1 MLSKQLLKMESNKG
15 RKVKEMIVSHRRDVL
30 GTRMDNDQIKNA
42 VKKVLISP
50 TQGWEGYVMREFELG
65 QGGYT
70 PRHTHPWPHINYIIE
85 GEGALHLDGQDYLL
99 EAGSFAFVPNN
110 KLHQFT
116 NTGNGRFVFLCIV
129 PEEGDK

>member
-1 MLSKQLLKMESNKG
+1 
-15 RKVKEMIVSHRRDVL
+15 MIVSHVRDVL

-42 VKKVLISP
+42 VKKTLISP
-50 TQGWEGYVMREFELG
+50 TEGWEGNVMREFELG

-70 PRHTHPWPHINYIIE
+70 PRHTHSWPHINYILE
-85 GEGALHLDGQDYLL
+85 GEGTLHLDGQDYLL
-99 EAGSFAFVPNN
+99 TAGSFAYVPSD

-116 NTGNGRFVFLCIV
+116 NIGNGRFAFICIV

>member
-1 MLSKQLLKMESNKG
+1 
-15 RKVKEMIVSHRRDVL
+15 MIVSNVRDVL

-50 TQGWEGYVMREFELG
+50 TEGWEGYVMREFELG

-70 PRHTHPWPHINYIIE
+70 PRHTHPWPHINYILE
-85 GEGALHLDGQDYLL
+85 GEGTLQLDGQDHFLT
-99 EAGSFAFVPNN
+99 AGSFAYVPSD

-116 NTGNGRFVFLCIV
+116 NTGKDRFAFICIV

>member
-1 MLSKQLLKMESNKG
+1 
-15 RKVKEMIVSHRRDVL
+15 MIVSHERNVL
-30 GTRMDNDQIKNA
+30 GTRLDNDQLKNA

-65 QGGYT
+65 PGGYS

-85 GEGALHLDGQDYLL
+85 GEGTLHLDGQDHQL
-99 EAGSFAFVPNN
+99 EKGSFAFVPSD

-116 NTGNGRFVFLCIV
+116 NTGNSRFTFICIV

>member
-1 MLSKQLLKMESNKG
+1 
-15 RKVKEMIVSHRRDVL
+15 MIVSQVRDVL

-50 TQGWEGYVMREFELG
+50 TEGWEGHVMREFELG

-70 PRHTHPWPHINYIIE
+70 PRHTHPWPHINYILE
-85 GEGALHLDGQDYLL
+85 GEGTLHLDGQDYSLT
-99 EAGSFAFVPNN
+99 AGSFAYVPSD

-116 NTGNGRFVFLCIV
+116 NTCNGRFSFICIV

>member
-1 MLSKQLLKMESNKG
+1 
-15 RKVKEMIVSHRRDVL
+15 MIVSHERDIL
-30 GTRMDNDQIKNA
+30 GTRIDNDQIKNA

-50 TQGWEGYVMREFELG
+50 IQGWEGYVMREFELG

-70 PRHTHPWPHINYIIE
+70 PSHTHPWPHIIYILN
-85 GEGALHLDGQDYLL
+85 GKGTLHLDGQDYLL
-99 EAGSFAFVPNN
+99 EAGSFAFVPSN

-116 NTGNGRFVFLCIV
+116 NTGIDGFVFICIV

>member
-1 MLSKQLLKMESNKG
+1 
-15 RKVKEMIVSHRRDVL
+15 MIVSHVRDVL

-50 TQGWEGYVMREFELG
+50 TEGWEGHVMREFELG

-70 PRHTHPWPHINYIIE
+70 PRHTHPWPHINYILE
-85 GEGALHLDGQDYLL
+85 GEGTLHLDGQDYSLT
-99 EAGSFAFVPNN
+99 AGSFAYVPSD
-110 KLHQFT
+110 KIHQFT
-116 NTGNGRFVFLCIV
+116 NTSNGRFAFICIV